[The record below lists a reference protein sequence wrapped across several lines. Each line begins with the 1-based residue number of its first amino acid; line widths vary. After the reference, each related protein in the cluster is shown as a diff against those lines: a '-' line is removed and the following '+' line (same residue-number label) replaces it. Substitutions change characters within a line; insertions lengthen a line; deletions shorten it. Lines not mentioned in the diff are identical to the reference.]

1 MKNFF
6 KGFEKKAFLVPMLAR
21 GAASA
26 AKFVM
31 KNPLKSAMGALTASD
46 IASSAQ
52 KASRQVTANKI
63 QRVGPYRY

>member
-6 KGFEKKAFLVPMLAR
+6 KGFEKKAFLVPMMAR
-21 GAASA
+21 GAASMG
-26 AKFVM
+26 KLVM
-31 KNPLKSAMGALTASD
+31 KNPLKSGIAALTASD

>member
-26 AKFVM
+26 GKLVM
-31 KNPLKSAMGALTASD
+31 KNPLKTGMGALAAHD
-46 IASSAQ
+46 IASSAGR
-52 KASRQVTANKI
+52 ASRQVTANKI

>member
-6 KGFEKKAFLVPMLAR
+6 SGFEKKALLVPMLAR

-26 AKFVM
+26 SKFVM
-31 KNPLKSAMGALTASD
+31 KNPMKSGAGALAAYD
-46 IASSAQ
+46 VSSAAGR
-52 KASRQVTANKI
+52 ASKQVTANKI